1 MEAPVSSV
9 KPDRILRELADL
21 WITTAKP
28 ADGAHAQS
36 ESGGVLRA
44 CSMTLVALVDD
55 EENASELGETIAML
69 MRGHPSRAIV
79 VRICEGKDR
88 LESRV
93 FQQCWMPFG
102 QRRQICCEQ
111 VEITAS
117 ADHLCDI
124 PSIVEPL
131 AVPDLPSVLWLR
143 SKRVCEGGD
152 YVGLLALGGKLILDS
167 SRMGASAFQT
177 LTGFLNAG
185 HVTGDLAWTRL
196 TELRQLIAQLFYQYG
211 DQNTPRTIR
220 IQFTGTQPK
229 PEAKYLWAWLTDAL
243 PGISVSLDGGGAG
256 ETPIAVIRMNED
268 TEIDLRPNG
277 AEYRTGSL
285 KQTAKFK
292 SGSDFDLLDEE
303 LGITVHDRIFEQA
316 LRKVAA

>member
-1 MEAPVSSV
+1 MSSV

-28 ADGAHAQS
+28 ADGEAAHD

-55 EENASELGETIAML
+55 EENASDLGETIAML

-117 ADHLCDI
+117 RDHLCDI
-124 PSIVEPL
+124 PSIVGPL

-143 SKRVCEGGD
+143 SKRICESGD
-152 YVGLLALGGKLILDS
+152 YAGLLALGGKLILDS
-167 SRMGASAFQT
+167 TRMGSSGFAT

-211 DQNTPRTIR
+211 DQNMPRAIR
-220 IQFTGTQPK
+220 IQCDGAQPK
-229 PEAKYLWAWLTDAL
+229 PEAKYLLAWLTDAL
-243 PGISVSLDGGGAG
+243 PGISVKLDAGAPG
-256 ETPIAVIRMNED
+256 ETPIAAIRINDD
-268 TEIDLRPNG
+268 TEIDLRPQG
-277 AEYRTGSL
+277 AEYRTGPL

-292 SGSDFDLLDEE
+292 SGSDFDLLNEE
-303 LGITVHDRIFEQA
+303 LGITVHDRIFERA

>member
-1 MEAPVSSV
+1 MEASMSSV

-28 ADGAHAQS
+28 AEGAGGQD
-36 ESGGVLRA
+36 ESGGILRA

-55 EENASELGETIAML
+55 EENTSELGETIAML

-79 VRICEGKDR
+79 VRICEGEDR

-117 ADHLCDI
+117 PDHLCDI

-167 SRMGASAFQT
+167 SRMGAPAFET
-177 LTGFLNAG
+177 LTGFLNTG

-196 TELRQLIAQLFYQYG
+196 TELRQLIAQLS
-211 DQNTPRTIR
+211 DQNRPRTIQ
-220 IQFTGTQPK
+220 IQFTGAQPK

-243 PGISVSLDGGGAG
+243 PGISVSLDGGGAS
-256 ETPIAVIRMNED
+256 EIPIAVIRMNED

-292 SGSDFDLLDEE
+292 AGSDFDLLDEE
-303 LGITVHDRIFEQA
+303 LGITVHDRTFERA